1 MVKLFKSNSI
11 IFIIVILSIFII
23 STAGQTSSTRQVT
36 DMLGREVEIPSE
48 INRIATSY
56 TPATLFV
63 VALGAQDKL
72 VAAGKGM
79 PKQQIFNELAPEI
92 EDLPEISGGSGINLE
107 SVAALDPDL
116 IIISPHGGAAAEAD
130 RLESI
135 GYPTVIINPEGFYQV
150 AETFEFLGKTLNLE
164 EKAAE
169 ISGLYQEIEE
179 ITAKTREL
187 SDSEKKRVYF
197 ANSQLLDTVGANML
211 QSDLIK
217 IAGGINPAEEVKSG
231 FIEASSEQLIEWD
244 PDLVILSQFYRGE
257 LADLYDSPGYQ
268 GIAAFKSNNLKR
280 IPSNIEPWDFPGP
293 ASGLISVWL
302 AEKLY
307 PEHYSELDLLKFTD
321 KFYNKIYGQTFSE
334 LTENYNERSGEGGS

>member
-1 MVKLFKSNSI
+1 MARLVKVNSI
-11 IFIIVILSIFII
+11 IFITVILSIFII
-23 STAGQTSSTRQVT
+23 SSVGETSSTRQVI
-36 DMLGREVEIPSE
+36 DMVGREVEIPSE
-48 INRIATSY
+48 INTIATSY

-79 PKQQIFNELAPEI
+79 PKQQIFNDLAPEI

-107 SVAALDPDL
+107 SVAAIDPDL
-116 IIISPHGGAAAEAD
+116 IIISPHDSAESEAD

-150 AETFEFLGKTLNLE
+150 EETFKFLGEVLNLE
-164 EKAAE
+164 EKADE

-179 ITAKTREL
+179 ITAKSREL
-187 SDSEKKRVYF
+187 PESEKKTVYF
-197 ANSQLLDTVGANML
+197 ANSQLLDTVGSNML
-211 QSDLIK
+211 QTDLIN

-244 PDLVILSQFYRGE
+244 PDLVILSQFYRGDISE
-257 LADLYDSPGYQ
+257 LEDSPDYQ
-268 GIAAFKSNNLKR
+268 GITAFKNDDLER
-280 IPSNIEPWDFPGP
+280 IPSNLEPWDFPGP
-293 ASGLISVWL
+293 SSGLISLWL

-307 PEHYSELDLLKFTD
+307 PEQYQDLDLLEFTD
-321 KFYNKIYGQTFSE
+321 KFYKQIYGQSFSE
-334 LTENYNERSGEGGS
+334 LDGEL

>member
-1 MVKLFKSNSI
+1 MARLVKVNSI
-11 IFIIVILSIFII
+11 IFITVILSIFII
-23 STAGQTSSTRQVT
+23 STVGETSSTRQVI
-36 DMLGREVEIPSE
+36 DMVGREVEIPSE
-48 INRIATSY
+48 INTIATSY

-79 PKQQIFNELAPEI
+79 PKQQIFNELAPEV

-107 SVAALDPDL
+107 SVAAIDPDL
-116 IIISPHGGAAAEAD
+116 IIISPHDSAESEAD

-150 AETFEFLGKTLNLE
+150 EETFKFLGEVLNLE
-164 EKAAE
+164 EKADE

-179 ITAKTREL
+179 ITAKSREL
-187 SDSEKKRVYF
+187 PESEKKTVYF
-197 ANSQLLDTVGANML
+197 ANSQLLDTVGSNML

-244 PDLVILSQFYRGE
+244 PDLVILSQFYRGDLSE
-257 LADLYDSPGYQ
+257 LEDSPDYQ
-268 GIAAFKSNNLKR
+268 GITAFKNDDLER
-280 IPSNIEPWDFPGP
+280 IPSKLEPWDFPGP
-293 ASGLISVWL
+293 SSGLISLWL

-307 PEHYSELDLLKFTD
+307 PEQYQDLDLLEFTD
-321 KFYNKIYGQTFSE
+321 KFYQKIYGQSFSE
-334 LTENYNERSGEGGS
+334 LDGEL

>member
-1 MVKLFKSNSI
+1 MVRLFKSNSTI
-11 IFIIVILSIFII
+11 IIIVILSIFII
-23 STAGQTSSTRQVT
+23 SIGSKAGSNRQVT
-36 DMLGREVEIPSE
+36 DMLGREVDIPAE
-48 INRIATSY
+48 INAIATSY

-63 VALGAQDKL
+63 VALGAQDRL

-107 SVAALDPDL
+107 SVAAIDPDL
-116 IIISPHGGAAAEAD
+116 IIISPHGGAGAEAD

-135 GYPTVIINPEGFYQV
+135 GYPTVAINPEGFYKV
-150 AETFEFLGKTLNLE
+150 EETFKFLGQVLNLE
-164 EKAAE
+164 GKADE

-179 ITAKTREL
+179 ITAETREL
-187 SDSEKKRVYF
+187 PDSEKRRVYF

-211 QSDLIK
+211 QSDLISM
-217 IAGGINPAEEVKSG
+217 AGGINPALDVKSG

-244 PDLVILSQFYRGE
+244 PDLVILSQFYRGDMTE
-257 LADLYDSPGYQ
+257 LYDSPGYQ
-268 GIAAFKSNNLKR
+268 GIKAFKNNNLER

-293 ASGLISVWL
+293 ASGLVTLWL

-307 PEHYSELDLLKFTD
+307 PEHYSELDIPGFTD

-334 LTENYNERSGEGGS
+334 LNGEL

>member
-1 MVKLFKSNSI
+1 MARLVKVNSI
-11 IFIIVILSIFII
+11 IFITVILSIFII
-23 STAGQTSSTRQVT
+23 STVGETSSTRQVI
-36 DMLGREVEIPSE
+36 DMVGREVEIPSE
-48 INRIATSY
+48 INTIATSY

-79 PKQQIFNELAPEI
+79 PKQQIFNELAPEV

-107 SVAALDPDL
+107 SVAAIDPDL
-116 IIISPHGGAAAEAD
+116 IIISPHDSAESEAD

-150 AETFEFLGKTLNLE
+150 EETFKFLGEVLNLE
-164 EKAAE
+164 EKADE

-179 ITAKTREL
+179 ITAKSREL
-187 SDSEKKRVYF
+187 PESEKKTVYF
-197 ANSQLLDTVGANML
+197 ANSQLLDTVGSNML

-244 PDLVILSQFYRGE
+244 PDLVILSQFYRGDISE
-257 LADLYDSPGYQ
+257 LEDSPDYQ
-268 GIAAFKSNNLKR
+268 GITAFKNNDLER
-280 IPSNIEPWDFPGP
+280 IPSKLEPWDFPGP
-293 ASGLISVWL
+293 SSGLISLWL

-307 PEHYSELDLLKFTD
+307 PEQYQDLDLLEFTD
-321 KFYNKIYGQTFSE
+321 KFYQKIYGQSFSE
-334 LTENYNERSGEGGS
+334 LDGEL